1 MGLLDGILGQLG
13 GGGVG
18 GTGNA
23 MQNMAIDAIAAKFG
37 IPPALAETAVAALTK
52 AHPEPGDTVATAAE
66 QTGIDP
72 STMGQIA
79 DHLGGEGGLGQLSQ
93 IVQNNPELLNA
104 LTGMLGGGQGSGGG
118 LGGLAGIAGSLLGGK
133 N

>member
-13 GGGVG
+13 GGNAG
-18 GTGNA
+18 GG
-23 MQNMAIDAIAAKFG
+23 MQDMAIDAIAAKFG
-37 IPPALAETAVAALTK
+37 IPPALAESAVAALTK

-66 QTGIDP
+66 QTGIDS

-93 IVQNNPELLNA
+93 MVQNNPDLLNSI
-104 LTGMLGGGQGSGGG
+104 TGMLGGGQGGGG
-118 LGGLAGIAGSLLGGK
+118 LGGLAGLAGSLLGGK
-133 N
+133 K

>member
-13 GGGVG
+13 AG

-23 MQNMAIDAIAAKFG
+23 MENMAIDTIAAKFG

-52 AHPEPGDTVATAAE
+52 AHAEPGDTVATAAQ
-66 QTGIDP
+66 QTGIDA
-72 STMGQIA
+72 STMGQIS
-79 DHLGGEGGLGQLSQ
+79 DHLGGESGLGQLSQ
-93 IVQNNPELLNA
+93 MIQNNPDLLNSI
-104 LTGMLGGGQGSGGG
+104 TGMLGGGQGGGG
-118 LGGLAGIAGSLLGGK
+118 LGSLAGIAGSLLGGNK

>member
-13 GGGVG
+13 GGGAG
-18 GTGNA
+18 G
-23 MQNMAIDAIAAKFG
+23 MENMAIDAIAQKFG
-37 IPPALAETAVAALTK
+37 IPPALAETAVAAL
-52 AHPEPGDTVATAAE
+52 AHQHSQPGDTVASAAE

-79 DHLGGEGGLGQLSQ
+79 DHLGGEGGLGQIAGAL
-93 IVQNNPELLNA
+93 QNNPDLLNSI
-104 LTGMLGGGQGSGGG
+104 TGMLGGQGGG
-118 LGGLAGIAGSLLGGK
+118 LGGLAGIAGSLLGGNK